1 MLNNAI
7 PPVVRIKLLR
17 LVPLNERFVIVKI
30 LLAEGEVSEDSSPR
44 SIEIAAPILFGAC
57 SDALV
62 RPVLAA
68 LGKLLP
74 VGALLN
80 LTNAD
85 AGQSHKFN
93 RGT

>member
-30 LLAEGEVSEDSSPR
+30 LLAEGEVSEDSLPR
-44 SIEIAAPILFGAC
+44 SIEIAARILFGAYP
-57 SDALV
+57 DAVV
-62 RPVLAA
+62 RPVLAG

-74 VGALLN
+74 IGALLN
-80 LTNAD
+80 LAKAD